1 MMYKHGGLAHFQEG
15 GSTDEAAPLVI
26 QQPKKGPL
34 ATTMKTIAADPS
46 QTQSILQQ
54 MQSLIAE
61 RESPMNIFLSG
72 LKDAAAWGEGKD
84 QGPTQALAVR
94 DRQKAEEAKQ
104 LFDMRT
110 QVAGL
115 EAEQARQ
122 MAFQKRRQQELGG
135 MFDGTQQTTGGGLR
149 MPLEIK
155 VALANAR
162 TEEDYNRI
170 FNTWAQ
176 KQSEISANPEMDV
189 PKIPVV
195 IQNPDGSFER
205 TVVSVREYRANPD
218 KYRDTPQ
225 TQPAVNAVIQS
236 SQPMSVRNNNPGNI
250 KDPKTGEFI
259 KFRTLEEG
267 QKALDDDLRL
277 KLSGESP
284 AVKQRFGDVKIITPS
299 MLAEVWS
306 PATAQGNTPESTIN
320 YAKSIASS
328 LGIDPTQPIPNT
340 EQARKTVARAI
351 TEFESGQKAPP
362 AQAPATLVAS
372 TGPVPIPVAAA
383 TVRAARP
390 TPESLERESE
400 IRKAEEI
407 KAAEGRSKSSEDRR
421 IAFEAD
427 TDPETV
433 TNSLVSAKR
442 IQDLVKRDPTISGVL
457 NAPGVPAAIAKVL
470 EKGIGNFGIADI
482 EQAIYQTLPTTTRK
496 SLGERNELITYL
508 ARIELQAAKMIKGQ
522 GQITEGEREIL
533 ARASSSIKDPA
544 EAIYKKAKMVEAI
557 ARKNDEL
564 GKLYRAADPKAIR
577 NFRQFYDQDPG
588 VAKLHEKYRKELSGI
603 LNEEVDFSKQRAA
616 AGAKKI
622 QHPPAIQAIIDKDK
636 KAPE

>member
-1 MMYKHGGLAHFQEG
+1 MMYKQGGLAHFQEG
-15 GSTDEAAPLVI
+15 GSSSDAAPLVV

-54 MQSLIAE
+54 MQGLIAE
-61 RESPMNIFLSG
+61 RESPMNIFLGG
-72 LKDAAAWGEGKD
+72 LKDATAWGAGGAE
-84 QGPTQALAVR
+84 GPTQALAVR
-94 DRQKAEEAKQ
+94 GRQREEEAKQ

-110 QVAGL
+110 QLAGL

-122 MAFQKRRQQELGG
+122 LAFQKRRAQELGG
-135 MFDGTQQTTGGGLR
+135 TFDGTQPTGGGLSMPAGIR
-149 MPLEIK
+149 M
-155 VALANAR
+155 ALQNAR
-162 TEEDYNRI
+162 TEEDYNKI

-176 KQSEISANPEMDV
+176 KQAEVSENPEMDV

-205 TVVSVREYRANPD
+205 TMISVREYRANPN
-218 KYRDTPQ
+218 KYKDTPQ
-225 TQPAVNAVIQS
+225 TQPAVRAVVES

-277 KLSGESP
+277 KLSGQSP
-284 AVKQRFGDVKIITPS
+284 AVKQRFGDVNMITPA
-299 MLAEVWS
+299 MLAETWS

-320 YAKSIASS
+320 YAKAIANK
-328 LGIDPTQPIPNT
+328 LGIDPTLPIPNT
-340 EQARKTVARAI
+340 DQARRLTAQAI
-351 TEFESGQKAPP
+351 TEFESGQKAPT
-362 AQAPATLVAS
+362 QAPATLVAS

-383 TVRAARP
+383 TVQAARP
-390 TPESLERESE
+390 TPERLERESE

-407 KAAEGRSKSSEDRR
+407 KAGEKRATTSEERR
-421 IAFEAD
+421 VAFEND
-427 TDPETV
+427 TDPSTV
-433 TNSLVSAKR
+433 TESLVSTRR
-442 IQDLVKRDPTISGVL
+442 IQDLVKRDPSLSGVL
-457 NAPGVPAAIAKVL
+457 NAPGVPAAVAKVL
-470 EKGIGNFGIADI
+470 EKGVGNFGIADI
-482 EQAIYQTLPTTTRK
+482 EQAIYQTLPSTTRK

-544 EAIYKKAKMVEAI
+544 EAIYKKAKMLEAI

-564 GKLYRAADPKAIR
+564 GKLYRAADPTATK
-577 NFRQFYDQDPG
+577 NFRQFIDKNPE
-588 VAKLHEKYRKELSGI
+588 VTKLNEKFRKELSDI

-616 AGAKKI
+616 SGAKKI
-622 QHPPAIQAIIDKDK
+622 QHPSDIQAIINKGK
-636 KAPE
+636 KE

>member
-1 MMYKHGGLAHFQEG
+1 MMYKQGGLAHFEDG
-15 GSTDEAAPLVI
+15 GSTSDAAPLVI

-34 ATTMKTIAADPS
+34 AATMKTVAANPD

-72 LKDAAAWGEGKD
+72 LKDAAAWGEGRD

-122 MAFQKRRQQELGG
+122 LAFQKRREQELGG
-135 MFDGTQQTTGGGLR
+135 MFNGAQQPAGGGGLS
-149 MPLEIK
+149 MPAGIR

-162 TEEDYNRI
+162 TEEDYNKI
-170 FNTWAQ
+170 FNAWAQ
-176 KQSEISANPEMDV
+176 KQAEVSENPEMDV

-195 IQNPDGSFER
+195 VQNPDGSFER
-205 TVVSVREYRANPD
+205 TMVSVREYRANPN
-218 KYRDTPQ
+218 KYKDTPQ
-225 TQPAVNAVIQS
+225 TQPAVRSVIES
-236 SQPMSVRNNNPGNI
+236 TQPMSVRNNNPGNI
-250 KDPKTGEFI
+250 KDPKTGEFM
-259 KFRTLEEG
+259 KFKTLEEG

-284 AVKQRFGDVKIITPS
+284 AVKQRFGDVKIITPA

-328 LGIDPTQPIPNT
+328 LGIDPTSPIPNT

-362 AQAPATLVAS
+362 AQTPGIQIAS
-372 TGPVPIPVAAA
+372 TGPVPIPVANA

-390 TPESLERESE
+390 TPESLERESK
-400 IRKAEEI
+400 IRSTYQEKMASG
-407 KAAEGRSKSSEDRR
+407 AAENVILDQKR
-421 IAFEAD
+421 F
-427 TDPETV
+427 ETV
-433 TNSLVSAKR
+433 TEPSSVAERKTSAER
-442 IQDLVKRDPTISGVL
+442 V
-457 NAPGVPAAIAKVL
+457 
-470 EKGIGNFGIADI
+470 EK
-482 EQAIYQTLPTTTRK
+482 
-496 SLGERNELITYL
+496 LITENPEAAGIL
-508 ARIELQAAKMIKGQ
+508 AKEGITSALFTIVRDGLNTPSGAVGIKTIEDALILTMPGTSQKAINARKEVAQNLAKGALEASKLSQGQ
-522 GQITEGEREIL
+522 GSVSDFERSMFERIAGSL
-533 ARASSSIKDPA
+533 ADTPELLIKRQRMLIARANLDKELGDMYRATKRPGQPLDFDSFRNSEAYIKKIEAYENNLRNILDSEIQTSKTAPKHPGAALLDKYPA
-544 EAIYKKAKMVEAI
+544 QKAK
-557 ARKNDEL
+557 
-564 GKLYRAADPKAIR
+564 P
-577 NFRQFYDQDPG
+577 
-588 VAKLHEKYRKELSGI
+588 
-603 LNEEVDFSKQRAA
+603 
-616 AGAKKI
+616 
-622 QHPPAIQAIIDKDK
+622 
-636 KAPE
+636 